1 MTNRERVLA
10 LIRSEPDGI
19 TDSEIRKRTGIR
31 PHQQVNQICRKLA
44 QAGLT
49 LRQRG
54 KEGLLVNLRA
64 SSPRGNQPNER
75 SVPGTRPSAH
85 SLRRARSSEGDEIP
99 PLSIPRTLFV
109 LPCSGAKEEGGRRA
123 AGHQPSILDSL
134 PRRLAEE
141 LVTKRSANRRAAKV
155 NDVALLP
162 AAARYSGT
170 LYREAG
176 HAIDGLHAAG
186 AHSLIISGGYGVV
199 LPAEPIGWYN
209 QEYRNAMWPDA
220 LVPRCLSAYAEATR
234 ASSVV
239 GLLSATTQ
247 YARAFR
253 AARWPVE
260 IENVFFACPEP
271 KPGAMVKTPRAI
283 GEALVALSR
292 DHRLRPGWKSSD
304 GLAMQVA
311 KLK

>member
-10 LIRSEPDGI
+10 LIRAAPDGI

-54 KEGLLVNLRA
+54 KEGLLVNLPA
-64 SSPRGNQPNER
+64 SSPGGNQPNER

-85 SLRRARSSEGDEIP
+85 SLRRARSSDGDEIP

-134 PRRLAEE
+134 PRRLAGE
-141 LVTKRSANRRAAKV
+141 LATKRADNGRAAKV

-176 HAIDGLHAAG
+176 AIDGLDAAG
-186 AHSLIISGGYGVV
+186 AHVLIISGGYGVV
-199 LPAEPIGWYN
+199 LPTEPIGWYN

-220 LVPRCLSAYAEATR
+220 LVPRCLSAYAEATS
-234 ASSVV
+234 ASSVL

-253 AARWPVE
+253 AARWPVG
-260 IENVFFACPEP
+260 IESVLLACPEP

-292 DHRLRPGWKSSD
+292 DHRLPPGWRSSD
-304 GLAMQVA
+304 GLGMQVA